1 VVVQG
6 AAGVVQGDRMS
17 AKRFRGNVAVEKQR
31 ASQNHS
37 ISRRAASVRALLY
50 R

>member
-6 AAGVVQGDRMS
+6 AAGMEQGDRMS
-17 AKRFRGNVAVEKQR
+17 AKRFRGDVAVEKQH

-37 ISRRAASVRALLY
+37 ISGRPASVRALLY